1 MIYEEEIKL
10 KQENKRMN
18 NDGESLATVRERE
31 RERELHFSKIGSQGI
46 TLIALVITVIVLII
60 LAGVGLSFV
69 LGDNGILKR
78 AQDSSGAYKNKAG
91 EEANALAIMN
101 SYLETKYVGYYADI
115 DGDGTVD
122 GVIYADLAVGG
133 RYSSWP
139 IFYDITPETTGLK
152 NYTVSSTQYDGPF
165 GKKEVLTPEKGSTG
179 KDRFYVMALQDID
192 GKQNGDTYCWYA
204 QAYHNSNEKEV
215 TSQDF
220 GTGKTNT
227 ATMMEKWKT
236 KAWGEQNTGSKPD
249 LWGQIQ
255 TQVANGWFVPS
266 LDEWGAFGH
275 ELGILYS
282 NSKNLGL
289 IGEYWSSSQSDYY
302 GAWTAYAGGAGFGSG
317 GERYTNDYHV
327 RLSTTF

>member
-1 MIYEEEIKL
+1 M
-10 KQENKRMN
+10 
-18 NDGESLATVRERE
+18 
-31 RERELHFSKIGSQGI
+31 
-46 TLIALVITVIVLII
+46 I
-60 LAGVGLSFV
+60 LAGVSLSFV

-78 AQDSSGAYKNKAG
+78 AQDSSDAYKNKAG

-133 RYSSWP
+133 RYHSWP

-204 QAYHNSNEKEV
+204 QADSDSRTEVV
-215 TSQDF
+215 TSSE
-220 GTGKTNT
+220 
-227 ATMMEKWKT
+227 EKM
-236 KAWGEQNTGSKPD
+236 
-249 LWGQIQ
+249 
-255 TQVANGWFVPS
+255 
-266 LDEWGAFGH
+266 EWGAFGH
-275 ELGILYS
+275 ELGLES
-282 NSKNLGL
+282 NYENLGL
-289 IGEYWSSSQSDYY
+289 TGDYWSSSQWGDAN
-302 GAWTAYAGGAGFGSG
+302 GRIVGTAWNGGAGFGSG
-317 GERYTNDYHV
+317 GHSVSDDYHV

>member
-1 MIYEEEIKL
+1 MK
-10 KQENKRMN
+10 KENKRISN
-18 NDGESLATVRERE
+18 GGKSLATVREK
-31 RERELHFSKIGSQGI
+31 ERELYFSEIGSQGI
-46 TLIALVITVIVLII
+46 TLIVLVITVIVLII

-115 DGDGTVD
+115 DGNGTVD

-133 RYSSWP
+133 RYSDWP
-139 IFYDITPETTGLK
+139 IDYNITPETTGLK
-152 NYTVSSTQYDGPF
+152 KYTVSSTQYDGPF

-192 GKQNGDTYCWYA
+192 GKQNVDTYCWYA
-204 QAYHNSNEKEV
+204 QAYSDSRTEVVTPKE
-215 TSQDF
+215 F

-227 ATMMEKWKT
+227 ATIMEKWKT
-236 KAWGEQNTGSKPD
+236 KAWGEQNKGSKPD

-266 LDEWGAFGH
+266 LSEWGAFGH
-275 ELGILYS
+275 ELGILYD
-282 NSKNLGL
+282 NYENLGL
-289 IGEYWSSSQSDYY
+289 SSGYYWSSSQWWS
-302 GAWTAYAGGAGFGSG
+302 GKRFAWTAQCGGAGFGSG
-317 GERYTNDYHV
+317 GKRVSDDYHV

>member
-1 MIYEEEIKL
+1 MI
-10 KQENKRMN
+10 
-18 NDGESLATVRERE
+18 V
-31 RERELHFSKIGSQGI
+31 
-46 TLIALVITVIVLII
+46 LVITVIVLII

-91 EEANALAIMN
+91 EESNALAIMN

-133 RYSSWP
+133 SYYEWP
-139 IFYDITPETTGLK
+139 IGYDIKPETTGLK

-204 QAYHNSNEKEV
+204 QAYSDSRTDKV

-227 ATMMEKWKT
+227 ATIMEKWKT

-266 LDEWGAFGH
+266 LDEWGAFVN
-275 ELGILYS
+275 ELGVSAYS
-282 NSKNLGL
+282 SSQNYYENLGL
-289 IGEYWSSSQSDYY
+289 SKDIYWTSSQMYY
-302 GAWTAYAGGAGFGSG
+302 TSAWSYSGRYEGVYGFGSG